1 MVNIFTDGASRGNPG
16 KSACSFL
23 ILDNNKEIATGSRY
37 LGIAT
42 NNVAEYSAILDA
54 LIYCKNHD
62 YLILG
67 DKHHIVSDSKLVIN
81 QLTGEYKL
89 NNSNLKKIYDEIK
102 SLIDPNIIIEYKWVP
117 RTDELI
123 KKCDKLNNKTL
134 DKY

>member
-1 MVNIFTDGASRGNPG
+1 MVNIFTDGASRGNP

-23 ILDNNKEIATGSRY
+23 IINDNKEIATGSRY

-102 SLIDPNIIIEYKWVP
+102 SLIDPDIIVEYKWVP
-117 RTDELI
+117 RTDEFI